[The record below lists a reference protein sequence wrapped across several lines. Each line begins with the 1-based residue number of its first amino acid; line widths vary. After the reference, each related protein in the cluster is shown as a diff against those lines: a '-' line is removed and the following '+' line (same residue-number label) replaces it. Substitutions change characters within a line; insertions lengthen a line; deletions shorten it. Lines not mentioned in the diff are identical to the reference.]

1 MPAETP
7 ILFANNYIIC
17 CTVTAIKTGCFPDR
31 QKLLKDKKKI
41 MEDISSLSFERRML
55 AEVKKMMGGGM
66 VLDIQGPH
74 VLHFSIFLV
83 HEETGRIKSIFFVHI
98 LQSYIKP
105 QTG

>member
-31 QKLLKDKKKI
+31 RKLLKDKKKI

-55 AEVKKMMGGGM
+55 AEVKKMMGGGHG
-66 VLDIQGPH
+66 LRHPRSTH
-74 VLHFSIFLV
+74 S
-83 HEETGRIKSIFFVHI
+83 SFFNI
-98 LQSYIKP
+98 PSS
-105 QTG
+105 